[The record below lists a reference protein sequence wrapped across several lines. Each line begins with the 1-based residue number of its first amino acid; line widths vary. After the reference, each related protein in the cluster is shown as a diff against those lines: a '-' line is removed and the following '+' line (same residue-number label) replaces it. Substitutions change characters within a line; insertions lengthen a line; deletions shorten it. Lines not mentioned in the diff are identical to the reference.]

1 MFTLANKKAYQRF
14 SRHRG
19 ATGPARLLSRFMLS
33 LSTLGGLVSSAVVAD
48 DHSRCVVDD
57 REREVCLHTEAR
69 RIATLSPGA
78 TELTYAAGAG
88 EQVVAVVSY
97 SDYPPEAKQVAS
109 VGSHTRI
116 DLEALVGLAPDL
128 VIGWVT
134 GNPAEQMETLEAL
147 GMPVFYIEPRT
158 VDDVAHTIE
167 RLSRLA
173 GTELAGQQVADSFRQ
188 GMAELATR
196 YSDREPVRT
205 FYQVW
210 DQPLMSVNDE
220 HLIGQVVQLCR
231 GENVFGDQLRLVP
244 RLDDEAVLV
253 ANPEAII
260 AGGMGEENRHW
271 LTHWEQY
278 PHLSAVADDS
288 LYFVPPSLIQ
298 RPTPRLLDGAQ
309 LLCEKLEQT
318 RQKRARAASMDK
330 DS

>member
-1 MFTLANKKAYQRF
+1 MAAAAQGY
-14 SRHRG
+14 
-19 ATGPARLLSRFMLS
+19 
-33 LSTLGGLVSSAVVAD
+33 
-48 DHSRCVVDD
+48 DHSRCAVDD
-57 REREVCLHTEAR
+57 RDREVCLHASAN

-78 TELTYAAGAG
+78 TELTWAAGAG
-88 EQVVAVVSY
+88 DQVVAVVSY

-147 GMPVFYIEPRT
+147 GMPVFYIEPRS
-158 VDDVAHTIE
+158 VEAVAHTIE
-167 RLSRLA
+167 RLARLA
-173 GTELAGQQVADSFRQ
+173 GTEPIGRQAASEFRD
-188 GMAELATR
+188 GMAALTVR
-196 YSDREPVRT
+196 YSERDPVPT

-210 DQPLMSVNDE
+210 DEPLMGVSDE
-220 HLIGQVVQLCR
+220 HLIGQVVTLCG
-231 GENVFGDQLRLVP
+231 GENVFGSLERLVP
-244 RLDDEAVLV
+244 RLDDEAVLA

-278 PHLSAVADDS
+278 PHLDAVAKEN

-298 RPTPRLLDGAQ
+298 RPTPRLLEGTQ
-309 LLCEKLEQT
+309 LLCDKLDQA
-318 RQKRARAASMDK
+318 RQKREDA
-330 DS
+330 